1 MSVCGREQI
10 KAPGSVDQTSGFMT
24 KIKKLLETV
33 CHNCGKILVDEVS
46 RPLRDGRYGSL
57 QITDA
62 LHFRAI
68 QRLQTLYVVE
78 TPRNASTWSGGS
90 ANLR

>member
-1 MSVCGREQI
+1 MSVRCSRKI
-10 KAPGSVDQTSGFMT
+10 HALGSTDETPGFMT

-46 RPLRDGRYGSL
+46 HPSWDGGPCPVDV
-57 QITDA
+57 TDT
-62 LHFRAI
+62 LCFRAI
-68 QRLQTLYVVE
+68 QRLQMLYVAE
-78 TPRNASTWSGGS
+78 ILRNALTWSGDF

>member
-1 MSVCGREQI
+1 MSVCGSVQI
-10 KAPGSVDQTSGFMT
+10 FSLGSTDETPGFMT

-46 RPLRDGRYGSL
+46 HPSRDGRYCPVYFA
-57 QITDA
+57 DA
-62 LHFRAI
+62 LSFRAI
-68 QRLQTLYVVE
+68 RRLRTLYVAE
-78 TPRNASTWSGGS
+78 TQRNALTRSGGF